1 MWNNSVTALDLLI
14 LALACY
20 LLTDAM
26 VNRALPFG
34 VMTWI
39 REHANSD
46 VFHCFYCSS
55 IWAAIIVYVTW
66 QIEPGIVYPF
76 AIGGGAVLLWRY
88 TGASHV

>member
-1 MWNNSVTALDLLI
+1 MQPTDLLT
-14 LALACY
+14 LSLACY
-20 LLTDAM
+20 LLTDAL
-26 VNRALPFG
+26 VNRDLPFS
-34 VMTWI
+34 VMARL
-39 REHANSD
+39 REQVKSD